1 VANSFRSLSD
11 DDLRQISEII
21 EVLNRSE
28 FDHLELE
35 VGDIKLTLGKSA
47 ASTDAPVVASVAT
60 PATPPP
66 APPAPAVAKVPVADT
81 AVIAAPLLG
90 RFYSQPEPGAPPFV
104 TVGAEVTA
112 GTTVAL
118 IEVMKTFNAVQAG
131 IAGIITEVCAQDA
144 QLVEHGQPLYRV
156 RPRG

>member
-35 VGDIKLTLGKSA
+35 VGDIKLTLGRSA
-47 ASTDAPVVASVAT
+47 AATGAPVVAAVAT
-60 PATPPP
+60 PATPSS
-66 APPAPAVAKVPVADT
+66 APPAAAKVPVADT
-81 AVIAAPLLG
+81 AVIAAPVLG